1 MQTTPA
7 TKFRPVHLSAFERF
21 NVPSVCGCC
30 GREGLK
36 KTVKVS
42 NGVTT
47 MFMGTG
53 CAAKACKLSTDGFKV
68 AQAKAAANAHHAFLN
83 ILCPEFAGE
92 SAKQVA
98 LIGARAARFEAYERT
113 GVVQTQDAETSR
125 NTYAAALDALGLG
138 VDGKDSKLAQCH
150 KFTTEQ
156 TIAALPYVRAAF
168 AAWKGEEEATR
179 RGIGTV
185 EWFER
190 LQTPL
195 AA

>member
-1 MQTTPA
+1 MTT
-7 TKFRPVHLSAFERF
+7 TQSVRFRPVHLSAFERF
-21 NVPSVCGCC
+21 NVPSTCGCC

-42 NGVTT
+42 NGAAT

-53 CAAKACKLSTDGFKV
+53 CAAKACKLSTDGFKA

-98 LIGARAARFEAYERT
+98 LIGAWSARFEVYERT
-113 GVVQTQDAETSR
+113 GVVQAQDTETSR

-138 VDGKDSKLAQCH
+138 VDGKDSRLAQCH
-150 KFTTEQ
+150 KFTAEQ

-168 AAWKGEEEATR
+168 AGWKGEEETAR
-179 RGIGTV
+179 RGIGSAQ
-185 EWFER
+185 W
-190 LQTPL
+190 LQKISMH
-195 AA
+195 